1 MKKQNILKITGLYLA
16 GILPFFVYGS
26 AALAGDVV
34 QVGEPAFE
42 SSADYEQEEPAAAR
56 VIAASE
62 LYDHGDPTIYEQYML
77 ELVNFARATPEAEAA
92 RLGITLNQGLDAG
105 TLDGTA
111 KQPLAFHPLLFVSAR
126 AHSDWM
132 LETDTFDHTGI
143 NGSTPTERMI
153 AAGYEFVA
161 PWSSGEN
168 ISWNGTTSK
177 LNPVTATKGM
187 HEGLFK
193 SPGHR
198 KNLMNGRYAEVGI
211 GLRQGQYTYDYDGK
225 TYNSLMGTQNFALS
239 GASYNPF
246 VVGVVFNDSNKNYFY
261 DPGEGIAGVKVTVS
275 GSGYYAITSESGG
288 YAVPYTAG
296 GNIVVTFEPTAA
308 APKVKTASFTRATES
323 GKNVHVNY
331 LANRPVS
338 ELPVI
343 LTQPTGLSLNW
354 GDKASLFVE
363 AYSMDDVSYQWM
375 RNNTP
380 IPGATK
386 NTYIIN
392 SATGLDAGNYSV
404 VVSNSTGSVT
414 SGTVSVTVPVP
425 TFYVRADNQQ
435 RYVFEQNPVFTYS
448 ITSASGGTV
457 TLDGAPFL
465 TTTAVENS
473 PAGTYPIIVSQGSLP
488 AGYDY
493 IFVNGV
499 LTVLNMPEVTF
510 YSHGDPSPM
519 EQYQL
524 ELINRARANPA
535 AEAARLGIDLNKDLD
550 PGTIDTTPKPP
561 YAFNASLLAS
571 SENHSKWLLRNNQWT
586 FYGEGGSTPED
597 RMTAAGYVFKGWQGC
612 TESIVANYTTL
623 SVDSIYGTLFYN
635 GNQRL
640 NIMDVD
646 FTETGIGLEQ
656 GIYSYFQ
663 PNMMTLM
670 MTQDFAFSA
679 ASLAPYLVGVVYSD
693 LNRNGAYDIGEGISG
708 VKVTLENG
716 QYYTVTST
724 SGGYA
729 LPYSKNSLAD
739 KLTFASAEFTAPQIA
754 TVSLTGS
761 NVKADLRLTP
771 PEPQKA
777 ELTGEYSGDVLVLT
791 FTGKLQ
797 VSTDMKKWIDLN
809 VESPYSTI
817 PSIGGNAF
825 YRAVI
830 E

>member
-1 MKKQNILKITGLYLA
+1 MKKQSILKITGLYLA
-16 GILPFFVYGS
+16 GVLPFFVCGS
-26 AALAGDVV
+26 AALAEDVI

-42 SSADYEQEEPAAAR
+42 SSADYELEEPAAAQ
-56 VIAASE
+56 VVAAAG

-105 TLDGTA
+105 TLDGTD

-132 LETDTFDHTGI
+132 LANNIFSHTGV
-143 NGSTPTERMI
+143 NGSTPGDRMA

-161 PWSSGEN
+161 PWSNGEN
-168 ISWNGTTSK
+168 IAFVGERRK
-177 LNPVTATKGM
+177 LNLVTSTKDM
-187 HEGLFK
+187 HENLFK

-198 KNLMNGRYAEVGI
+198 KNLMNGKYAEVGI
-211 GLRQGQYTYDYDGK
+211 GLRQGEFTDETG
-225 TYNSLMGTQNFALS
+225 TYNTLMGTQNFALS
-239 GASYNPF
+239 KASYNPF
-246 VVGVVFNDSNKNYFY
+246 VVGVVFNDANKNYFY

-275 GSGYYAITSESGG
+275 GSAYYAITSESGG

-296 GNIVVTFEPTAA
+296 GNIVVTFEPTEA
-308 APKVKTASFTRATES
+308 APKVKTASFTRTTES

-331 LANRPVS
+331 LINRPVS
-338 ELPVI
+338 EPPVI

-354 GDKASLFVE
+354 GQKASLFVE

-375 RNNTP
+375 KNNTP

-404 VVSNSTGSVT
+404 VVSNS
-414 SGTVSVTVPVP
+414 SGTVISGTVAVTVPLP

-435 RYVFEQNPVFTYS
+435 RYVLEQNPVFTYT
-448 ITSASGGTV
+448 ITSESGETV
-457 TLDGAPFL
+457 ILDGAPFL
-465 TTTAVENS
+465 TTTAVQSS
-473 PAGTYPIIVSQGSLP
+473 PAGTYPILVSQGTLP
-488 AGYDY
+488 GTYQY
-493 IFVNGV
+493 VFIPGV

-550 PGTIDTTPKPP
+550 PGTIDATPKPP
-561 YAFNASLLAS
+561 YAFNASLLLS
-571 SENHSKWLLRNNQWT
+571 SERQSKWLLQNNQWT
-586 FYGEGGSTPED
+586 LYGEGGSTPED
-597 RMTAAGYVFKGWQGC
+597 RMIAAGYVFKGWQGC

-623 SVDSIYGTLFYN
+623 SVDSIYRTLFN
-635 GNQRL
+635 SGSQRL

-663 PNMMTLM
+663 PNTMTLM
-670 MTQDFAFSA
+670 MTQDFAMSA

-693 LNRNGAYDIGEGISG
+693 LNRNGAYDIGEGIPG

-729 LPYSKNSLAD
+729 LPYSKTSLANR
-739 KLTFASAEFTAPQIA
+739 LTFSSAEFIVPQVVA
-754 TVSLTGS
+754 VNLTGS
-761 NVKADLRLTP
+761 NVKADLRLNP

-777 ELTGEYSGDVLVLT
+777 ELTGKYSNGVLSLT

-797 VSTDMKKWIDLN
+797 VSTDMKNWINLN
-809 VESPYSTI
+809 VESPYNTI
-817 PSIGGNAF
+817 PSIGGKAF
-825 YRAVI
+825 YRSVI

>member
-1 MKKQNILKITGLYLA
+1 MKKQSILKITGLYLA
-16 GILPFFVYGS
+16 GVLPFFVCGS
-26 AALAGDVV
+26 AALAEDVI

-42 SSADYEQEEPAAAR
+42 SSVDYELEEPAAAQ
-56 VIAASE
+56 VVAAAG

-105 TLDGTA
+105 TLDGTD

-132 LETDTFDHTGI
+132 LANNIFSHTGV
-143 NGSTPTERMI
+143 NGSTPGDRMA

-161 PWSSGEN
+161 PWSNGEN
-168 ISWNGTTSK
+168 IAFVGKTGRLNLVTS
-177 LNPVTATKGM
+177 TKDM
-187 HEGLFK
+187 HENLFK

-198 KNLMNGRYAEVGI
+198 KNLMNGKYAEVGI
-211 GLRQGQYTYDYDGK
+211 GLRQGEFTDETG
-225 TYNSLMGTQNFALS
+225 TYNTLMGTQNFALS
-239 GASYNPF
+239 KASYNPF
-246 VVGVVFNDSNKNYFY
+246 VVGVVFNDANKNYFY

-275 GSGYYAITSESGG
+275 GSAYYAITSESGG

-308 APKVKTASFTRATES
+308 APKVKTASFTRTTES

-331 LANRPVS
+331 LINRPVS
-338 ELPVI
+338 EPPVI

-354 GDKASLFVE
+354 GQKASLFVE

-375 RNNTP
+375 KNNTP

-404 VVSNSTGSVT
+404 VVSNS
-414 SGTVSVTVPVP
+414 SGTVISGTVAVTVPLP

-435 RYVFEQNPVFTYS
+435 RYVLEQNPVFTYT
-448 ITSASGGTV
+448 ITSESGETV
-457 TLDGAPFL
+457 ILDGAPFL
-465 TTTAVENS
+465 TTTAVQNS
-473 PAGTYPIIVSQGSLP
+473 PAGTYPIQVSQGSLP
-488 AGYDY
+488 GTYQY
-493 IFVNGV
+493 VFIPGV

-550 PGTIDTTPKPP
+550 PGTIDATPKPP
-561 YAFNASLLAS
+561 YAFNASLLLS
-571 SENHSKWLLRNNQWT
+571 SERQSKWLLQNNQWT
-586 FYGEGGSTPED
+586 LYGEGGSTPED
-597 RMTAAGYVFKGWQGC
+597 RMIAAGYVFKGWQGC

-623 SVDSIYGTLFYN
+623 SVDSIYRTLFN
-635 GNQRL
+635 SGSQRL

-663 PNMMTLM
+663 PNTMTLM
-670 MTQDFAFSA
+670 MTQDFAMSA

-729 LPYSKNSLAD
+729 LPYSKTSLAN
-739 KLTFASAEFTAPQIA
+739 KLTFSSAEFTAPQVVA
-754 TVSLTGS
+754 VNLTGS
-761 NVKADLRLTP
+761 NVKADLRLNP

-777 ELTGEYSGDVLVLT
+777 ELTGKYSNGVLSLT
-791 FTGKLQ
+791 FTGRLQ
-797 VSTDMKKWIDLN
+797 VSTDMKNWINLN
-809 VESPYSTI
+809 VESPYNTI
-817 PSIGGNAF
+817 PSIGGKAF
-825 YRAVI
+825 YRSVI

>member
-1 MKKQNILKITGLYLA
+1 MKKQSILKITGLYLV
-16 GILPFFVYGS
+16 GMLPFFVCGS
-26 AALAGDVV
+26 AALAGDVI
-34 QVGEPAFE
+34 QVGEPTFE
-42 SSADYEQEEPAAAR
+42 SSTDYGLEEPVDAQVVAAAG
-56 VIAASE
+56 

-92 RLGITLNQGLDAG
+92 RLGIDLNYGLDAG
-105 TLDGTA
+105 TLDGTD

-132 LETDTFDHTGI
+132 LETDIFDHTGI

-177 LNPVTATKGM
+177 LNPVTATKNM

-198 KNLMNGRYAEVGI
+198 KNLMNGKYAEVGI
-211 GLRQGQYTYDYDGK
+211 GLRQGQYTDGK
-225 TYNSLMGTQNFALS
+225 TYNALMGTQNFALS
-239 GASYNPF
+239 KASYNPF
-246 VVGVVFNDSNKNYFY
+246 VVGVVFNDANKNYFY

-296 GNIVVTFEPTAA
+296 GNIVVTFEPTAD
-308 APKVKTASFTRATES
+308 APKIKTASFTRTTES

-331 LANRPVS
+331 LVNRPVS
-338 ELPVI
+338 EPPVI

-354 GDKASLFVE
+354 GEKGSLFVE
-363 AYSMDDVSYQWM
+363 TYSMDEVSYQWM
-375 RNNTP
+375 KNNTP
-380 IPGATK
+380 IPGATQ

-392 SATGLDAGNYSV
+392 SATGLDAGTYNV
-404 VVSNSTGSVT
+404 VVSNASGAVF
-414 SGTVSVTVPVP
+414 SGTVAVTVAVP
-425 TFYVRADNQQ
+425 TFYVQADNQQ
-435 RYVFEQNPVFTYS
+435 RYVLEQNPVFTYTIKS
-448 ITSASGGTV
+448 EYGDIV

-465 TTTAVENS
+465 STTADLNS
-473 PAGTYPIIVSQGSLP
+473 PAGTYPILVSQGTLP
-488 AGYDY
+488 ATYQY
-493 IFVNGV
+493 VFIPGV
-499 LTVLNMPEVTF
+499 LTVLNAPEVTF

-550 PGTIDTTPKPP
+550 PGTIDATPKPP
-561 YAFNASLLAS
+561 YAFNASLLNS
-571 SENHSKWLLRNNQWT
+571 SERQSKWLLQNNQWSL
-586 FYGEGGSTPED
+586 YGEGGSTPED
-597 RMTAAGYVFKGWQGC
+597 RMIAAGYVFKGWQGC
-612 TESIVANYTTL
+612 TESVVANYTTL
-623 SVDSIYGTLFYN
+623 SVDSIYRTLFN
-635 GNQRL
+635 SGSQRL

-663 PNMMTLM
+663 PNTMTLM
-670 MTQDFAFSA
+670 MTQDFALSA

-729 LPYSKNSLAD
+729 LPYSKNSLAS
-739 KLTFASAEFTAPQIA
+739 KLTFASAEFIVPQVVA
-754 TVSLTGS
+754 VDLTGS
-761 NVKADLRLTP
+761 NVKADLRLNP
-771 PEPQKA
+771 PEPLKA
-777 ELTGEYSGDVLVLT
+777 ELSGKYSNGVLSLT

-797 VSTDMKKWIDLN
+797 VSTDMKNWINLN
-809 VESPYSTI
+809 VESPYNTI
-817 PSIGGNAF
+817 PSIGGKAF
-825 YRAVI
+825 YRAVV

>member
-1 MKKQNILKITGLYLA
+1 MA
-16 GILPFFVYGS
+16 GVLPFFVCGS
-26 AALAGDVV
+26 AALAEDVI

-42 SSADYEQEEPAAAR
+42 SSADYELEEPAAAQ
-56 VIAASE
+56 VVAAAG

-105 TLDGTA
+105 TLDGTD

-132 LETDTFDHTGI
+132 LANNIFSHTGV
-143 NGSTPTERMI
+143 NGSTPGDRMA

-161 PWSSGEN
+161 PWSNGEN
-168 ISWNGTTSK
+168 IAFVGKTGRLNLVTS
-177 LNPVTATKGM
+177 TKDM
-187 HEGLFK
+187 HENLFK

-198 KNLMNGRYAEVGI
+198 KNLMNGKYAEVGI
-211 GLRQGQYTYDYDGK
+211 GLRQGEFTDENV
-225 TYNSLMGTQNFALS
+225 TYNTLMGTQNFALS
-239 GASYNPF
+239 KASYNPF
-246 VVGVVFNDSNKNYFY
+246 VVGVVFNDANKNYFY

-275 GSGYYAITSESGG
+275 GSAYYAITSESGG

-308 APKVKTASFTRATES
+308 APKVKTASFTRTTES

-331 LANRPVS
+331 LINRPVS
-338 ELPVI
+338 EPPVI

-354 GDKASLFVE
+354 GQKASLFVE

-375 RNNTP
+375 KNNTP

-404 VVSNSTGSVT
+404 VVSNS
-414 SGTVSVTVPVP
+414 SGTVVSGTVAVTVPLP

-435 RYVFEQNPVFTYS
+435 RYVLEQNPVFTYT
-448 ITSASGGTV
+448 ITSESGETV
-457 TLDGAPFL
+457 ILDGAPFL
-465 TTTAVENS
+465 ATTAVENS

-488 AGYDY
+488 GTYQY
-493 IFVNGV
+493 VFIPGV

-550 PGTIDTTPKPP
+550 PGTIDATPKPP
-561 YAFNASLLAS
+561 YAFNASLLLS
-571 SENHSKWLLRNNQWT
+571 SERQSKWLLQNNQWT
-586 FYGEGGSTPED
+586 LYGEGGSTPED
-597 RMTAAGYVFKGWQGC
+597 RMIAAGYVFKGWQGC

-623 SVDSIYGTLFYN
+623 SVDSIYRTLFN
-635 GNQRL
+635 SGSQRL

-656 GIYSYFQ
+656 GGYSYFQ

-708 VKVTLENG
+708 VKVT
-716 QYYTVTST
+716 
-724 SGGYA
+724 
-729 LPYSKNSLAD
+729 
-739 KLTFASAEFTAPQIA
+739 
-754 TVSLTGS
+754 
-761 NVKADLRLTP
+761 
-771 PEPQKA
+771 
-777 ELTGEYSGDVLVLT
+777 
-791 FTGKLQ
+791 
-797 VSTDMKKWIDLN
+797 
-809 VESPYSTI
+809 
-817 PSIGGNAF
+817 
-825 YRAVI
+825 
-830 E
+830 

>member
-1 MKKQNILKITGLYLA
+1 MKKQSILKITGLYLA
-16 GILPFFVYGS
+16 GVLPFFVCGS
-26 AALAGDVV
+26 AALAEDVI

-42 SSADYEQEEPAAAR
+42 SSADYELEEPAAAQ
-56 VIAASE
+56 VVAAAG

-105 TLDGTA
+105 TLDGTD

-132 LETDTFDHTGI
+132 LANNIFSHTGV
-143 NGSTPTERMI
+143 NGSTPGDRMA

-161 PWSSGEN
+161 PWSNGEN
-168 ISWNGTTSK
+168 IAFVGERRK
-177 LNPVTATKGM
+177 LNLVTSTKDM
-187 HEGLFK
+187 HENLFK

-198 KNLMNGRYAEVGI
+198 KNLMNGKYAEVGI
-211 GLRQGQYTYDYDGK
+211 GLRQGEFTDETG
-225 TYNSLMGTQNFALS
+225 TYNTLMGTQNFALS
-239 GASYNPF
+239 KASYNPF
-246 VVGVVFNDSNKNYFY
+246 VVGVVFNDANKNYFY

-275 GSGYYAITSESGG
+275 GSAYYAITSESGG
-288 YAVPYTAG
+288 YAVPYTGG
-296 GNIVVTFEPTAA
+296 GNIVVTFEPTEA
-308 APKVKTASFTRATES
+308 APKVKTASFTRTTES

-331 LANRPVS
+331 LINRPVS
-338 ELPVI
+338 EPPVI

-354 GDKASLFVE
+354 GQKASLFVE

-375 RNNTP
+375 KNNTP

-404 VVSNSTGSVT
+404 VVSNS
-414 SGTVSVTVPVP
+414 SGTVISGTVAVTVPLP

-435 RYVFEQNPVFTYS
+435 RYVLEQNPVFTYT
-448 ITSASGGTV
+448 ITSESGETV
-457 TLDGAPFL
+457 ILDGAPFL
-465 TTTAVENS
+465 TTTAVQSS
-473 PAGTYPIIVSQGSLP
+473 PAGTYPILVSQGTLP
-488 AGYDY
+488 GTYQY
-493 IFVNGV
+493 VFIPGV

-550 PGTIDTTPKPP
+550 PGTIDATPKPP
-561 YAFNASLLAS
+561 YAFNASLLLS
-571 SENHSKWLLRNNQWT
+571 SERQSKWLLQNNQWT
-586 FYGEGGSTPED
+586 LYGEGGSTPED
-597 RMTAAGYVFKGWQGC
+597 RMIAAGYVFKGWQGC

-623 SVDSIYGTLFYN
+623 SVDSIYRTLFN
-635 GNQRL
+635 SGSQRL

-663 PNMMTLM
+663 PNTMTLM
-670 MTQDFAFSA
+670 MTQDFAMSA

-729 LPYSKNSLAD
+729 LPYSKTSLAN
-739 KLTFASAEFTAPQIA
+739 KLTFSSSEFVVPQIVA
-754 TVSLTGS
+754 VNLTGS
-761 NVKADLRLTP
+761 NVKADLRLNP

-777 ELTGEYSGDVLVLT
+777 ELTGKYSNGVLSLT
-791 FTGKLQ
+791 FTGRLQ
-797 VSTDMKKWIDLN
+797 VSTDMKNWINLN
-809 VESPYSTI
+809 VESPYNTI
-817 PSIGGNAF
+817 PSIGGKAF
-825 YRAVI
+825 YRSVI

>member
-1 MKKQNILKITGLYLA
+1 MKKQSILKITGLYLA
-16 GILPFFVYGS
+16 GVLPFFVCGS
-26 AALAGDVV
+26 AALAEDVI

-42 SSADYEQEEPAAAR
+42 SSVDYELEEPAAAQ
-56 VIAASE
+56 VVAAAG

-105 TLDGTA
+105 TLDGTD

-132 LETDTFDHTGI
+132 LANNIFSHTGV
-143 NGSTPTERMI
+143 NGSTPGDRMA

-161 PWSSGEN
+161 PWSNGEN
-168 ISWNGTTSK
+168 IAFVGERRK
-177 LNPVTATKGM
+177 LNLVTSTKDM
-187 HEGLFK
+187 HENLFK

-198 KNLMNGRYAEVGI
+198 KNLMNGKYAEVGI
-211 GLRQGQYTYDYDGK
+211 GLRQGEFTDETG
-225 TYNSLMGTQNFALS
+225 TYNTLMGTQNFALS
-239 GASYNPF
+239 KASYNPF
-246 VVGVVFNDSNKNYFY
+246 VVGVVFNDANKNYFY

-275 GSGYYAITSESGG
+275 GSAYYAITSESGG

-308 APKVKTASFTRATES
+308 APKVKTASFTRTTES

-331 LANRPVS
+331 LINRPVS
-338 ELPVI
+338 EPPVI

-354 GDKASLFVE
+354 GQKASLFVE

-375 RNNTP
+375 KNNTP

-404 VVSNSTGSVT
+404 VVSNS
-414 SGTVSVTVPVP
+414 SGTVISGTVAVTVPLP

-435 RYVFEQNPVFTYS
+435 RYVLEQNPVFTYT
-448 ITSASGGTV
+448 ITSESGETV
-457 TLDGAPFL
+457 ILDGAPFL
-465 TTTAVENS
+465 TTTAVQNS
-473 PAGTYPIIVSQGSLP
+473 PAGTYPILVSQGSLP
-488 AGYDY
+488 GTYQY
-493 IFVNGV
+493 VFIPGV

-550 PGTIDTTPKPP
+550 PGTIDATPKPP
-561 YAFNASLLAS
+561 YAFNASLLLS
-571 SENHSKWLLRNNQWT
+571 SERQSKWLLQNNQWT
-586 FYGEGGSTPED
+586 LYGEGGSTPED
-597 RMTAAGYVFKGWQGC
+597 RMIAAGYVFKGWQGC

-623 SVDSIYGTLFYN
+623 SVDSIYRTLFN
-635 GNQRL
+635 SGSQRL

-663 PNMMTLM
+663 PNTMTLM
-670 MTQDFAFSA
+670 MTQDFAMSA

-693 LNRNGAYDIGEGISG
+693 LNRNGAYDIGEGIPG

-729 LPYSKNSLAD
+729 LPYSKTSLANR
-739 KLTFASAEFTAPQIA
+739 LTFSSAEFIVPQVVA
-754 TVSLTGS
+754 VNLTGS
-761 NVKADLRLTP
+761 NVKADLRLNP

-777 ELTGEYSGDVLVLT
+777 ELTGKYSNGVLSLT

-797 VSTDMKKWIDLN
+797 VSTDMKNWINLN
-809 VESPYSTI
+809 VESPYNTI
-817 PSIGGNAF
+817 PSIGGKAF
-825 YRAVI
+825 YRSVI

>member
-1 MKKQNILKITGLYLA
+1 MKKQSILKITGLYLV
-16 GILPFFVYGS
+16 GMLPFFVCGS
-26 AALAGDVV
+26 VALAGDVI

-42 SSADYEQEEPAAAR
+42 SSSDYESEEPADAQVVAA
-56 VIAASE
+56 AG

-92 RLGITLNQGLDAG
+92 RLDIDLNYGLDAG
-105 TLDGTA
+105 TLDGTD

-132 LETDTFDHTGI
+132 LETDIFDHTGI

-177 LNPVTATKGM
+177 LNPVTATKNM

-198 KNLMNGRYAEVGI
+198 KNLMNGKYAEVGI
-211 GLRQGQYTYDYDGK
+211 GLRQGQYTDGK
-225 TYNSLMGTQNFALS
+225 TYNALMGTQNFALS
-239 GASYNPF
+239 KASYNPF
-246 VVGVVFNDSNKNYFY
+246 VVGVVFNDANKNYFY

-296 GNIVVTFEPTAA
+296 GNIVVTFEPTAD
-308 APKVKTASFTRATES
+308 APKIKTASFTRTTES

-331 LANRPVS
+331 LVNRPVS
-338 ELPVI
+338 EPPVI
-343 LTQPTGLSLNW
+343 LTQPTGLVLNW

-375 RNNTP
+375 KNNTP

-404 VVSNSTGSVT
+404 AVSNS
-414 SGTVSVTVPVP
+414 SGTVVSGTVAVTVPLP

-435 RYVFEQNPVFTYS
+435 RYVLEQNPVFTYT
-448 ITSASGGTV
+448 ITRESGETV
-457 TLDGAPFL
+457 ILDGAPFL
-465 TTTAVENS
+465 TTTAVQNS
-473 PAGTYPIIVSQGSLP
+473 PAGTYPILVSQGTLP
-488 AGYDY
+488 GTYQY
-493 IFVNGV
+493 VFIPGV

-550 PGTIDTTPKPP
+550 PGTIDAAPKPP
-561 YAFNASLLAS
+561 YAFNASLLNS
-571 SENHSKWLLRNNQWT
+571 SERQSKWLLQNNQWT
-586 FYGEGGSTPED
+586 LYGEGGSTPED
-597 RMTAAGYVFKGWQGC
+597 RMIAAGYVFKGWQGC

-623 SVDSIYGTLFYN
+623 SVDSIYRTLFN
-635 GNQRL
+635 SGSQRL
-640 NIMDVD
+640 NMMDVD

-656 GIYSYFQ
+656 GLYSYFQ
-663 PNMMTLM
+663 PNTMTLM
-670 MTQDFAFSA
+670 MTQDFALSA

-693 LNRNGAYDIGEGISG
+693 LNRNGVYDIGEGIPG

-729 LPYSKNSLAD
+729 LPYSKNSLAN
-739 KLTFASAEFTAPQIA
+739 KLTFASAEFIVPQVVA
-754 TVSLTGS
+754 VNLTGS
-761 NVKADLRLTP
+761 NVKADLRLNP

-777 ELTGEYSGDVLVLT
+777 ELTGKFSNGILSLT
-791 FTGKLQ
+791 FTGRLQ
-797 VSTDMKKWIDLN
+797 VSTDMKNWINLN
-809 VESPYSTI
+809 VESPYNTI
-817 PSIGGNAF
+817 PSIGGKAF
-825 YRAVI
+825 YRSVI